1 VSSLTD
7 IRGIGPALAKALK
20 ALGIASPELLA
31 RADPSALTQVRGI
44 STDRAQGFIDA
55 ATALGEAPSAPE
67 AKAKTARAKPEA
79 SGKKAAKKKADKKA
93 TAKKADA
100 KAKDKKA
107 DAKKTSKKKDEKKK
121 AKKDDKSSAKSKKKS
136 GKAAKGKAKKKKK
149 SGK

>member
-1 VSSLTD
+1 MSSLTD

-79 SGKKAAKKKADKKA
+79 SGKKGSKKKADKKADKKA

-107 DAKKTSKKKDEKKK
+107 DAKKTSKKKDDKKK
-121 AKKDDKSSAKSKKKS
+121 AKKKS
-136 GKAAKGKAKKKKK
+136 GKAAKKKSKKKKK
-149 SGK
+149 SGTSKK